1 LKTRFKSPDRT
12 ISRGVLELSEEVER
26 KRRELLRKVE
36 ELKAEAER
44 MLEELRRLR
53 GRKE

>member
-1 LKTRFKSPDRT
+1 
-12 ISRGVLELSEEVER
+12 LSEEVER